1 MKILIFAFIVGV
13 GGFAGSIARYGL
25 SLAFQKYSIVMP
37 LGTIGANI
45 IGCFIIGIIA
55 HFSTGTSVL
64 SPEMRLLLATG
75 FCGGFTTMSSF
86 VYESTQML
94 KSNELYY
101 VALYFLI
108 TIVGSFVAFFL
119 GLLIAH
125 LIFNRAG
132 GLWN

>member
-1 MKILIFAFIVGV
+1 MKILIFALIVGF
-13 GGFAGSIARYGL
+13 GGFVGSIARYGL

-37 LGTIGANI
+37 MGTIGANI
-45 IGCFIIGIIA
+45 IGCFMIGIITHLSA
-55 HFSTGTSVL
+55 GSGAL

-86 VYESTQML
+86 VYESAQMI

-101 VALYFLI
+101 AALYFLI
-108 TIVGSFVAFFL
+108 TIAGSFIAFFL
-119 GLLIAH
+119 GLLITH
-125 LIFNRAG
+125 LIFNRSG

>member
-1 MKILIFAFIVGV
+1 MKILTFAFIVGL

-25 SLAFQKYSIVMP
+25 SLAFQKYSVVMP

-45 IGCFIIGIIA
+45 LGCFIIGIIV
-55 HFSTGTSVL
+55 HFSSGAGAL

-86 VYESTQML
+86 VYESAQML
-94 KSNELYY
+94 KSNEIYY
-101 VALYFLI
+101 AALYFLI
-108 TIVGSFVAFFL
+108 TITGSFLAFFL
-119 GLLIAH
+119 GLLVAH
-125 LIFNRAG
+125 LIFNRSG

>member
-1 MKILIFAFIVGV
+1 MKIILFSLIVGL

-25 SLAFQKYSIVMP
+25 SLAFQKYSIVLPM
-37 LGTIGANI
+37 GTIGANI
-45 IGCFIIGIIA
+45 VGCFIVGVIA
-55 HFSTGTSVL
+55 HFSTGTGVL

-86 VYESTQML
+86 VYESAQMF

-101 VALYFLI
+101 AALYFLI
-108 TIVGSFVAFFL
+108 TIIGSFLAFFL

-125 LIFNRAG
+125 LISNRSG

>member
-1 MKILIFAFIVGV
+1 MKILLFSLIVGL

-55 HFSTGTSVL
+55 HFSTGAGVL

-86 VYESTQML
+86 VYESTQMI

-101 VALYFLI
+101 AGLYFLI
-108 TIVGSFVAFFL
+108 TIAGSFLAFFL

-132 GLWN
+132 NLWN

>member
-1 MKILIFAFIVGV
+1 MKILVFSFIVGL

-37 LGTIGANI
+37 VGTIGANI
-45 IGCFIIGIIA
+45 IGCFIIGMIA
-55 HFSTGTSVL
+55 HFSTGAGVL

-86 VYESTQML
+86 VYEFTQMI
-94 KSNELYY
+94 KSNELFY
-101 VALYFLI
+101 AGLYFLI
-108 TIVGSFVAFFL
+108 TIAGSFMAFFL

-125 LIFNRAG
+125 LIFNRTG
-132 GLWN
+132 NLWN